1 MRQLTPSLMKLLPIT
16 LLGLCLGL
24 SACGADERSNTD
36 TNNRWQLT
44 DMSAKQDMNQRQD
57 MARPQDIGGDLDVRQ
72 DMAVADM
79 SVTDDMAQDM
89 APVDDMAP
97 DMSIDDPLTR
107 DLVRAPW
114 LGILEL
120 ESQGSQSVGLAL
132 ELTFSAD
139 KTVKVSVNQTRVGKW
154 QELDNGRIFIYDLP
168 KDDGTGNEELFFEP
182 VRVQGQLR
190 ALSLTISVNPQRT
203 LPFEQVSARS
213 ARDFTRSELT
223 GRWQSI
229 NRHTNRNN
237 DTFHIALRI
246 DAAGR
251 MEYGVLGRDEIFR
264 GFLDYPINTA
274 TFSDQRSFW
283 HVIPPTNS
291 MMTPPLAGQL
301 LRAVDGSVR
310 LFAPI
315 GEKDDRG
322 EDIFF
327 TYELR
332 KVTDFSWRN

>member
-1 MRQLTPSLMKLLPIT
+1 MRQATLYMFMLTT
-16 LLGLCLGL
+16 LAINAM
-24 SACGADERSNTD
+24 ACGSDDPSQQD
-36 TNNRWQLT
+36 KNNRWQLT
-44 DMSAKQDMNQRQD
+44 DMSPGGDMSVGQD
-57 MARPQDIGGDLDVRQ
+57 MAAPPDMSITQ
-72 DMAVADM
+72 DMAVTPDL
-79 SVTDDMAQDM
+79 SVAQDM
-89 APVDDMAP
+89 GQDMPPALDMAP
-97 DMSIDDPLTR
+97 DMAIPIDDPLTR

-120 ESQGSQSVGLAL
+120 DSQGSQSIGFAL
-132 ELTFSAD
+132 ELTFGAD
-139 KTVKVSVNQTRVGKW
+139 KSVKVSVNQTREGKW

-168 KDDGTGNEELFFEP
+168 KDDGTGTEELFFDP
-182 VRVQGQLR
+182 VRVDGQLK
-190 ALSLTISVNPQRT
+190 ALSLLVSVNPQRT

-213 ARDFTRSELT
+213 ARDFTTSELT
-223 GRWQSI
+223 GRWQSL
-229 NRHTNRNN
+229 NRHTNKNN
-237 DTFHIALRI
+237 DNFHIALRI
-246 DAAGR
+246 DATGR

-264 GFLDYPINTA
+264 GFLDYPISTA

-332 KVTDFSWRN
+332 KVTEFSWRN